1 MGAFTISLMTFLAH
15 RCLEDSKLLMRKTA
29 SRFSDIISFHKRLI
43 LVFNIQ
49 NGWNEVIFQ
58 LIHLMGL
65 CHYRLMDWLSS
76 FAITQFSESI
86 RQPLPI
92 KSARQA
98 LNLSQLS
105 QGSSIPQIKEIE
117 QSCIWNSG
125 NDIWIAVSP
134 ALVFLFFFLLLLN
147 ILWPRKSCPCKFSF
161 LFSSNSLLSLN
172 IFIKR
177 TWGSNDID
185 TC

>member
-1 MGAFTISLMTFLAH
+1 MEAFTISLMTFLAR
-15 RCLEDSKLLMRKTA
+15 RCLEDIKLLTRKTV

-65 CHYRLMDWLSS
+65 CHYPLMDWLSS

-92 KSARQA
+92 KSARRA

-117 QSCIWNSG
+117 QSGIRNSG

-134 ALVFLFFFLLLLN
+134 ALVFFFFF
-147 ILWPRKSCPCKFSF
+147 FSIF
-161 LFSSNSLLSLN
+161 FDQGNCVHANSAFYSLPTVCLVSIFS
-172 IFIKR
+172 
-177 TWGSNDID
+177 
-185 TC
+185 